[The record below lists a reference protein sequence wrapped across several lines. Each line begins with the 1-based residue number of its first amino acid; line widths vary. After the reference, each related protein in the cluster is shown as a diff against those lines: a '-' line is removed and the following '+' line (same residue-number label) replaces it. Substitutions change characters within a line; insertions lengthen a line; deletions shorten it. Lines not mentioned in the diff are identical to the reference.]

1 MGLSGRAAAP
11 AAIRRSRATRRY
23 RWPLAVLAALL
34 AAVALY
40 AGLPRRADL
49 TAFDPTSMGTSEAA
63 MWRDYYDKRYL
74 DLFAHLYGLARNEFG
89 FSPLDSARIALAAA
103 RAARAFQPTTSRAEA
118 QSAALPL
125 LIDYYRLLSPA
136 APVPF
141 DGVAAARGELDWWQ
155 ARREA
160 VSPERYGLTI
170 AEVTTLLYGVDGDD
184 IRRAGILRAQAMARR
199 DAGGAALT
207 DADWSQIADQL
218 VAAHGLVKRALAKA
232 R

>member
-1 MGLSGRAAAP
+1 MGLSGRATAAGS
-11 AAIRRSRATRRY
+11 IRRSRATHRY
-23 RWPLAVLAALL
+23 RWSLAVFTALL
-34 AAVALY
+34 TAVALY
-40 AGLPRRADL
+40 SGLPRRADL
-49 TAFDPTSMGTSEAA
+49 TAFDPATMGAAEAA

-74 DLFAHLYGLARNEFG
+74 DLFAHLYGVARNEFH

-103 RAARAFQPTTSRAEA
+103 RAAGAFQPTTSRAAA
-118 QSAALPL
+118 QSALPL

-136 APVPF
+136 APAPF
-141 DGVAAARGELDWWQ
+141 DSEAAARRELDWWQ

-160 VSPERYGLTI
+160 VPPERYGLTI

-207 DADWSQIADQL
+207 DAEWSEIADQL
-218 VAAHGLVKRALAKA
+218 VAAYALVKQALAKA